1 MTRFF
6 PVWFLLLGLAYAAI
20 PTESVAQDSAHE
32 DVETEVDIRSIFRL
46 GMNRDTPVKVTDS
59 IYQAVGFG
67 NTFMVVTPGG
77 NVIVDTSLA
86 LHAPRHRKLLKA
98 VSDAPVRAIVLTHG
112 HADHTGG
119 VKLWTEEGTAI
130 IAQENHREFIH
141 YQDRL
146 AGFFKGR
153 NEAQFSFRLPPGW
166 GGSGEGNYGG
176 EILPTVLFD
185 ERYDFEVGGV
195 EFQVLHTPGET
206 YDHATVW
213 VPSMKAAFVGDN
225 FYDSFPNLYTL
236 RGTKPRWALDYVE
249 SIERVLAL
257 EPELL
262 LPSHGDAVRGS
273 EEITRRLT
281 QYRDAI
287 LYVHDATVRGM
298 NEGKDVY
305 TLMREIELPPEL
317 DVGEA
322 YGAVAWSVRGIY
334 EGYAGWFDG
343 NPATMYSLPPSAAY
357 PEVVRLAGGASAV
370 AGRAGELLE
379 AGSPLKAL
387 HLADL
392 ALTAEPAN
400 AEALKIRIEALQS
413 LLEQSDNINER
424 GWLAHGIAES
434 QAILDLDRP

>member
-1 MTRFF
+1 MNRVFLAPLLMLSLALAAAPL
-6 PVWFLLLGLAYAAI
+6 PVAAQ
-20 PTESVAQDSAHE
+20 PAAEGG
-32 DVETEVDIRSIFRL
+32 VETDIRSIFRL
-46 GMNRDTPVKVTDS
+46 GMDRDEAVKVTGA

-67 NTFMVVTPGG
+67 NTFMVMTPEG
-77 NVIVDTSLA
+77 NVIIDTSLA

-119 VKLWTEEGTAI
+119 VKLWREEGTEI

-146 AGFFKGR
+146 AGFFRGR
-153 NEAQFSFRLPPGW
+153 NEAQFSFKLPPGW

-185 ERYDFEVGGV
+185 ERHDFEIGSV

-213 VPSMKAAFVGDN
+213 IPSMKAAFVGDN
-225 FYDSFPNLYTL
+225 FYDSFPNMYTL

-262 LPSHGDAVRGS
+262 LPSHGDPVVGKD
-273 EEITRRLT
+273 EIARRLT

-298 NEGKDVY
+298 NEGRDVF
-305 TLMREIELPPEL
+305 TLMREIQLPPEL

-357 PEVVRLAGGASAV
+357 PEVVELAGGAAAV
-370 AGRAGELLE
+370 AERAGARLE
-379 AGSPLKAL
+379 SGEALMAL

-392 ALTAEPAN
+392 ALTAEPTHP
-400 AEALKIRIEALQS
+400 EALKIRIAALES
-413 LLEQSDNINER
+413 LLERSDNINER
-424 GWLAHGIAES
+424 GWLMHGISES
-434 QAILDLDRP
+434 RAVLDRP